1 MKRRH
6 FLLAGLLGAVLAGC
20 GQSGPSFHSVDITGA
35 DYGKGFALTDH
46 YGVARTLADYKGKVV
61 TLFFGFTHCPD
72 VCPTSLSTM
81 RQALS
86 LLGSDASRVQ
96 VLFVTLDPE
105 RDTTELL
112 ANYVPKFDP
121 SFVGLRGDAAA
132 TAAVAKDY
140 KIFYQK
146 VAGSTPDSYTL
157 DHSAGTYVHD
167 TQGHLR
173 LFIRHG
179 ETPQNIA
186 DDLKLLL
193 APKG

>member
-6 FLLAGLLGAVLAGC
+6 LMLAGLLCAVLAGC

-46 YGVARTLADYKGKVV
+46 TGTARTLADYKGKVV

-72 VCPTSLSTM
+72 VCPTSLANM
-81 RQALS
+81 KQVLA
-86 LLGSDASRVQ
+86 LLGPDATRVQ
-96 VLFVTLDPE
+96 VLFVTVDPE

-146 VAGSTPDSYTL
+146 VPGTTPDSYTM

-167 TQGHLR
+167 PQGRLR
-173 LFIRHG
+173 LFVRHG
-179 ETPQNIA
+179 ETPQKIA
-186 DDLKLLL
+186 DDLKMLL
-193 APKG
+193 GEG